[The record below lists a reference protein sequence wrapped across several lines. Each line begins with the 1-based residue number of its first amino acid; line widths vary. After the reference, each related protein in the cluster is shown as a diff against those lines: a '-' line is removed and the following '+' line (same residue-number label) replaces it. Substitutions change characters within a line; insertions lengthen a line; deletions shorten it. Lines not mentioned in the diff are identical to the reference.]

1 MVLIGIIG
9 GTGLENP
16 NFFQQRTEIEVET
29 TPWGDSGSI
38 FNGFTVLRMKFTTQK
53 INAVTVVAP

>member
-29 TPWGDSGSI
+29 TPWGDSGTI
-38 FNGFTVLRMKFTTQK
+38 FSGFINGIKCYD
-53 INAVTVVAP
+53 AVF